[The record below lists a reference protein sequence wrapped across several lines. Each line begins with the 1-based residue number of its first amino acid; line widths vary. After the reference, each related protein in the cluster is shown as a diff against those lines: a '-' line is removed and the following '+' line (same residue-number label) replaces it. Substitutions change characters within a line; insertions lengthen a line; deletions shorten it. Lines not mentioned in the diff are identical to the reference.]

1 MPSVPSL
8 QQLESLHAGAFGWA
22 LLCCERDREA
32 AADVLQTSYARVLSG
47 GAAFEGR
54 SELRAFLFGVVR
66 RVAQEERRRDRR
78 DGARLLELERRRAH
92 AHAAAP
98 ADALDDALHRLERSE
113 EHAQLR
119 AALDRLPTRQR
130 EVLHLAFY
138 QDMTLREAA
147 AVLGIRVGSAR
158 RHYERGKAALR
169 ERCAHL
175 STR

>member
-1 MPSVPSL
+1 MPSVPLL
-8 QQLESLHAGAFGWA
+8 QQLETLHADAFGWA
-22 LLCCERDREA
+22 LVCCERDPEA
-32 AADVLQTSYARVLSG
+32 AADALQSSYARVLSG
-47 GAAFEGR
+47 GATFEGSGALR
-54 SELRAFLFGVVR
+54 SFLFGVVR
-66 RVAQEERRRDRR
+66 RVAQEDRRRRRRDDGRR
-78 DGARLLELERRRAH
+78 AELERRRADGH
-92 AHAAAP
+92 GAP
-98 ADALDDALHRLERSE
+98 SGHDASDALARSE

-119 AALDRLPTRQR
+119 AALDRLPARQR